1 MAYKVLW
8 IDDQPTDT
16 LQDLAEDFDLDIHV
30 ETCYNNGIEWLRNN
44 QEICMAVIL
53 DVKCKITDD
62 PTEVASRNAFR
73 EKWLDV
79 VELCTQRKQ
88 IPWFVYTAGDYEGI
102 EALQVMIPSRQFYR
116 KPIDMGDLIKN
127 ISQAIELSDMA
138 MAVKKYGNVLNFCY
152 NQPNHEDVV
161 KLLFRIIKIVED
173 NDNNTSAFNDM
184 RKVLGWTTSY
194 MREHGMLRNDITN
207 FNKASLYLNKVNFAC
222 KDNQV
227 GVSKTLVPD
236 YIKNCFMACQY
247 VCNNGSHSKSEGASD
262 EADNCLV
269 VDEDVKNGVAPYLI
283 RSTFFELLT
292 IITWCKGLPTTQEG
306 IDALRADI
314 AKLDIPWTVKS
325 EKTK

>member
-16 LQDLAEDFDLDIHV
+16 LQDLAEEFDLDIHV

-88 IPWFVYTAGDYEGI
+88 IPWFVYTAGDYDGI

-138 MAVKKYGNVLNFCY
+138 MAVKKYGDVINFYY
-152 NQPNHEDVV
+152 NQPNQLEII
-161 KLLFRIIKIVED
+161 KPLFRVIKIVEE
-173 NDNNTSAFNDM
+173 NDYTNTSAFNDM
-184 RKVLGWTTSY
+184 RKILGWATAY
-194 MREHGMLRNDITN
+194 MREHGLLPNDLTKLSSATYYLRNINDTALCAKRNKHPLKDI
-207 FNKASLYLNKVNFAC
+207 
-222 KDNQV
+222 
-227 GVSKTLVPD
+227 VPD
-236 YIKNCFMACQY
+236 FIRFGFETCED
-247 VCNNGSHSKSEGASD
+247 VCNNGSHGKMEGSTD
-262 EADNCLV
+262 ETNNLIVDKV
-269 VDEDVKNGVAPYLI
+269 VANGEAQYLI
-283 RSTFFELLT
+283 RSTFYELMNILD
-292 IITWCKGLPTTQEG
+292 WCTKLPTSEEE
-306 IDALRADI
+306 IALYREAI
-314 AKLDIPWTVKS
+314 AKLNIQFDPNK
-325 EKTK
+325 